1 MGDPNPKFS
10 YGYDLD
16 LFYKNFDLGILL
28 QGVYGNKIFNYAKTL
43 SEMPNGAVAG
53 QGGLFP
59 AALNTWSPS
68 NPNAKLP
75 IFTQDISATDLQ
87 PSSFF
92 IESGSY
98 MRVKQVQLGY
108 TIPHLKGVRRLRIYV
123 QAYNLLTFTH
133 YSGLDPEVND
143 GNPHDLGIDYGTAY
157 PMTKKYLAGINF
169 GF

>member
-1 MGDPNPKFS
+1 
-10 YGYDLD
+10 
-16 LFYKNFDLGILL
+16 L
-28 QGVYGNKIFNYAKTL
+28 QGVYGNKIFNYARLL
-43 SEMPNGAVAG
+43 SELPNGAAAG

-59 AALNTWSPS
+59 AALNTWSPG
-68 NPNAKLP
+68 NPNGVLP
-75 IFTQDISATDLQ
+75 IFTQGLSTNDGS

-108 TIPHLKGVRRLRIYV
+108 TVQHLKGIRRLRIYV
-123 QAYNLLTFTH
+123 QAYNLFTFTH

-143 GNPHDLGIDYGTAY
+143 GDPHNLGIDYGTAY
-157 PMTKKYLAGINF
+157 PISKKYLLGVNF